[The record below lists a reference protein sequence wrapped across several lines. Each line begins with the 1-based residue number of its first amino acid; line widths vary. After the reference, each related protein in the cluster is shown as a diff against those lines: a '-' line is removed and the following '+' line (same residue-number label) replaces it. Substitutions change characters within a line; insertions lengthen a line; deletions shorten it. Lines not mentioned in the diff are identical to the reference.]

1 MRLKPN
7 SSCSY
12 ELRST
17 VILNQGECECWVIL
31 QIFVINAFSTCRF
44 PANSLWI
51 QIIDLQADAWV
62 ELGVAEKNITSVDK
76 SFISTPT
83 FECLIGLAEMLLS
96 RRQPLILIG
105 ARGVGKSTLGRAILD
120 SIPSKNISRMQLQL
134 SHYSQTGKVQQSFE
148 QKLVK
153 RKSMCFG
160 PAIGKEMLS
169 FIDDINAP
177 MTDSYGCQPL
187 IELIR

>member
-1 MRLKPN
+1 
-7 SSCSY
+7 
-12 ELRST
+12 
-17 VILNQGECECWVIL
+17 
-31 QIFVINAFSTCRF
+31 
-44 PANSLWI
+44 
-51 QIIDLQADAWV
+51 
-62 ELGVAEKNITSVDK
+62 
-76 SFISTPT
+76 
-83 FECLIGLAEMLLS
+83 MLLS